1 MDCFINFLTKEEGSQ
16 MAARAG
22 EHAGLP
28 IQLALR
34 HKEGWELLMLG
45 DDHKFNTILELEP
58 CNCLRYSDDGAFLIV
73 IKDDLVE
80 IFDTNP
86 DNIRCVLQFEHPGV
100 RKACLSPKNSFLLT
114 YHRAKKEEKQ
124 GNLIVWRIAT
134 QAPVCRILVP
144 PKDGFEPD
152 TAPIRWSHDEV
163 LAFRKTKNGLLV
175 LDGSDPTVKLKLID
189 VPKIT
194 DWSVGPGPAYQVA
207 VFIPEERKKRKPGW
221 VIVYAGNEKGF
232 SMSSHASFYQAE
244 EVEFNWSS
252 KGECVLCEAS
262 VDVDHSGA
270 SYYGSKRLYLLDIQ
284 NSNNNRIKIINPLQ
298 DSSWI
303 VGTTD
308 FIAIHNH
315 PFQADVFGVD
325 TKGYEQIYDFPKLT
339 HNKVKPS
346 PEGRFVCLCGFG
358 NLQGHM
364 YFWDYET
371 KENLGHSQFPS
382 ATYFDWAPDGRSF
395 LTSRL
400 HPMRRVENGFVLWDY
415 CGNELYRRDFDEL
428 YSTTFRPSIRGA
440 YPKRPPSPGRKSTST
455 NLNARTYVP
464 PGLRGKQNGANKSQ
478 TNKRNNKR
486 RKNKNNNNKQ
496 PAQQHQQQQN
506 QQQIREQF
514 PTNHPIPTNKQLHQ
528 QPQNPTTQKKT
539 NKQKLKEEIPASEP
553 ELAQGPPWECSDIQK
568 QIRKLRK
575 KLKQIEDLKTKKEGG
590 MQLNQDQLKKL
601 EQESK
606 VRAEL
611 TFLTNKY
618 QDVKYSTTKG
628 QEI

>member
-1 MDCFINFLTKEEGSQ
+1 

-22 EHAGLP
+22 DHAGPP

-73 IKDDLVE
+73 IKDDSVE

-86 DNIRCVLQFEHPGV
+86 NNIRCVLQFEHPGV

-114 YHRAKKEEKQ
+114 YHRAKKEEKE

-134 QAPVCRILVP
+134 QAPVARILVP

-175 LDGSDPTVKLKLID
+175 LDGSDPTVKLTLIE

-207 VFIPEERKKRKPGW
+207 VFIPEERKNRKPGW
-221 VIVYAGNEKGF
+221 VIVYTGNEKGF
-232 SMSSHASFYQAE
+232 VMRSNASFYQAE

-284 NSNNNRIKIINPLQ
+284 SSNNHRIKIANPLQ

-303 VGTTD
+303 MGTTE

-325 TKGYEQIYDFPKLT
+325 PRGYEQIYDFPKLT

-371 KENLGHSQFPS
+371 KENLGHTQFPS
-382 ATYFDWAPDGRSF
+382 ATYFEWAPDGRSF

-428 YSTTFRPSIRGA
+428 YGTIFRPSEKGS

-455 NLNARTYVP
+455 NMSASRYVP
-464 PGLRGKQNGANKSQ
+464 PGLRGKPNGANK
-478 TNKRNNKR
+478 
-486 RKNKNNNNKQ
+486 
-496 PAQQHQQQQN
+496 
-506 QQQIREQF
+506 
-514 PTNHPIPTNKQLHQ
+514 
-528 QPQNPTTQKKT
+528 
-539 NKQKLKEEIPASEP
+539 
-553 ELAQGPPWECSDIQK
+553 
-568 QIRKLRK
+568 
-575 KLKQIEDLKTKKEGG
+575 
-590 MQLNQDQLKKL
+590 
-601 EQESK
+601 
-606 VRAEL
+606 V
-611 TFLTNKY
+611 
-618 QDVKYSTTKG
+618 
-628 QEI
+628 